1 MVSIIKPIISASNA
15 GRYFYFTES
24 NYECG
29 KGWHKNE
36 AYLIIDNYKNLI
48 RSLSKKR
55 GDKTSSIEH
64 QTIEKSVIKST
75 DMGRNEEFGII
86 NVAKSHLTDKIGN
99 LMNEYQ
105 NIKGINGKAG
115 LNKEVSSDIYGI
127 ANKVSRLKK
136 EIEVQERKG
145 FYKDELQKQN
155 KTGMRDLEVV
165 DKVRALAKIGDK

>member
-1 MVSIIKPIISASNA
+1 
-15 GRYFYFTES
+15 
-24 NYECG
+24 
-29 KGWHKNE
+29 
-36 AYLIIDNYKNLI
+36 
-48 RSLSKKR
+48 
-55 GDKTSSIEH
+55 
-64 QTIEKSVIKST
+64 
-75 DMGRNEEFGII
+75 MGRNEEFGII